1 MCCGC
6 IIRGYLGLSVVVPF
20 ANQINWARPP
30 QPASKGL
37 NHFLHWGEYNEPLSH
52 QRLHLFV
59 LRPIFIFR
67 EYNATQ
73 APRPST
79 CFHSAQPMASLSLQV
94 VCCVEQHILSDH
106 QQKVLA
112 WEGGTKFSKESL
124 AQILCNA
131 NVSRILMPEYY
142 LFEEL
147 TGLPLTTHEGQAY
160 VQSLH
165 VSSPIVG

>member
-1 MCCGC
+1 MTNHSNSRKLTLSGNLKNALPMCCGC

-79 CFHSAQPMASLSLQV
+79 CFHSAQPMAWLRLLCRATHFVRPS
-94 VCCVEQHILSDH
+94 
-106 QQKVLA
+106 
-112 WEGGTKFSKESL
+112 TKGF
-124 AQILCNA
+124 
-131 NVSRILMPEYY
+131 
-142 LFEEL
+142 
-147 TGLPLTTHEGQAY
+147 GLGR
-160 VQSLH
+160 
-165 VSSPIVG
+165 GD